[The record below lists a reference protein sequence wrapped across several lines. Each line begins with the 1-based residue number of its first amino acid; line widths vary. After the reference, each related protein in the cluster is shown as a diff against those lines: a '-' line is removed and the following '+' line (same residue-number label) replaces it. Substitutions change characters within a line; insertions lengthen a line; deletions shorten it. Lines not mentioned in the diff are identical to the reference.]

1 MDFQAKFNFLLII
14 VLKSI
19 NIFFTDATE
28 TSSSQDHKQAQSS
41 KSHRSGNHQTTSPPK
56 HQKQHQSSRI
66 IEPLPG
72 PSTIDWKKTDPEPRI
87 KAEMQ
92 KTSKTSQT
100 NKPFL
105 VSSSTSKL
113 DSARSE
119 TSRSDVH
126 RYEQPR
132 KSSLNKRDHLQSPD
146 HVVLDRFGRPMTV
159 RTETMKVL
167 KQLPDISFLS
177 ARTLLYNPEQKQIV
191 PDLGAMINRKMPG

>member
-1 MDFQAKFNFLLII
+1 M
-14 VLKSI
+14 
-19 NIFFTDATE
+19 
-28 TSSSQDHKQAQSS
+28 
-41 KSHRSGNHQTTSPPK
+41 
-56 HQKQHQSSRI
+56 
-66 IEPLPG
+66 
-72 PSTIDWKKTDPEPRI
+72 DWKKTNPEPRV
-87 KAEMQ
+87 KSEMQ

-105 VSSSTSKL
+105 VSSSTNKL

-119 TSRSDVH
+119 TTRSDVH

-132 KSSLNKRDHLQSPD
+132 KSSLNKKEHLQSPD
-146 HVVLDRFGRPMTV
+146 HIVLDRLGRPMTV